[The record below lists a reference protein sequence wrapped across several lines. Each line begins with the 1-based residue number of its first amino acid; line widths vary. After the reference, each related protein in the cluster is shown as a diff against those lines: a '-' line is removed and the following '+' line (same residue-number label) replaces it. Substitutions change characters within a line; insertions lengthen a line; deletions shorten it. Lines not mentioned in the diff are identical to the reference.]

1 MKRKDNIYGKN
12 IKRKNMKRKNNFL
25 WKVKRIFYEKVFK
38 ITILWVDDERKW
50 KFKTMTVTQIEKVT
64 KIIVNKRY
72 FPSKGTT
79 RLVG

>member
-1 MKRKDNIYGKN
+1 MESKDNF
-12 IKRKNMKRKNNFL
+12 M
-25 WKVKRIFYEKVFK
+25 WKKVFK